1 MVPAT
6 RKHWATSRVK
16 EMSVVESCI
25 YFLDIS
31 IKYQQ
36 SYGKKKKQQ
45 SKRKAMAIS
54 TDKIIIINWK

>member
-36 SYGKKKKQQ
+36 NYGKKKKQ